1 MATISLWPIIT
12 NALIFGCILSAI
24 LFAMVLVLVRINPE
38 IMLGD
43 YPPDIQA
50 KYGPMS
56 ERSKR
61 QRIPVAI
68 LFLVVMFA
76 IVAASFAPILGAVDR
91 PRLFLASFTNL
102 FVVFSVFNILDWLVL
117 DWLIVVTLRPRFLV
131 LPGTDGMAGYG
142 DYAFHFRGFLIG
154 IAITLVASVLLSG
167 LVTILL

>member
-1 MATISLWPIIT
+1 
-12 NALIFGCILSAI
+12 
-24 LFAMVLVLVRINPE
+24 MVLVLVRINPE

-76 IVAASFAPILGAVDR
+76 IVAASFAPILGAIDR

>member
-1 MATISLWPIIT
+1 
-12 NALIFGCILSAI
+12 
-24 LFAMVLVLVRINPE
+24 MVLVLVRINPE

>member
-1 MATISLWPIIT
+1 
-12 NALIFGCILSAI
+12 
-24 LFAMVLVLVRINPE
+24 MVLVLVRINPE

-68 LFLVVMFA
+68 LFLAVMFA

>member
-1 MATISLWPIIT
+1 MSLWPIIT
-12 NALIFGCILSAI
+12 NALIFGCILSVI
-24 LFAMVLVLVRINPE
+24 LFTMILLLAKINPE
-38 IMLGD
+38 ITLGD

-68 LFLVVMFA
+68 LFLAVMFA
-76 IVAASFAPILGAVDR
+76 IVAASFAPILGGADR
-91 PRLFLASFTNL
+91 PRLFLISFTNL
-102 FVVFSVFNILDWLVL
+102 FVIFSVFNILDWLVL
-117 DWLIVVTLRPRFLV
+117 DWLIVVTLRPRFLI

-154 IAITLVASVLLSG
+154 MAITLAASLLLSG
-167 LVTILL
+167 LVTFLL

>member
-1 MATISLWPIIT
+1 MSLWPIIT

-154 IAITLVASVLLSG
+154 IAITLVASILLSG

>member
-1 MATISLWPIIT
+1 MSLWPIIT